1 MPDLETQG
9 GGESLRETLEASF
22 DSTSSEAET
31 TVDTPAEP
39 AESTETK
46 AERARDE
53 AGRFA
58 KKQEE
63 AALEK
68 PTAEVQQ
75 AAVVPA
81 ATSPYKAPSSW
92 KKEAAAVFDKIESG
106 EPLTVQEMKILRDE
120 ALRREGDFHKGIE
133 SFKTHAEAGKAF
145 EKVVTPY
152 METIRKFGVTP
163 DVAVGELL
171 KVDNLLRTAP
181 PAVKAQKFMEL
192 ARDYGIDLSQQFDP
206 NVAELQARLYQ
217 MEEQQ
222 KQWQL
227 QQQTQTHEAL
237 NSDIERFKAEAGHE
251 HFEAVRDHMA
261 SLLQGGLAKDLQDA
275 YDQAVYANPTTRASL
290 LEQQRK
296 EAEAQAQAQ
305 RARSAAVSVRGSSP
319 ASGAS
324 APQVGSSI
332 RDAVAAAFDA
342 HS

>member
-9 GGESLRETLEASF
+9 GGDSLRETLEASF
-22 DSTSSEAET
+22 ESATPEVAPEV
-31 TVDTPAEP
+31 VDTPAETSE
-39 AESTETK
+39 AK

-58 KKQEE
+58 KKAEEPVE
-63 AALEK
+63 AA
-68 PTAEVQQ
+68 PVAPEVQQ
-75 AAVVPA
+75 AVPPVPA
-81 ATSPYKAPSSW
+81 APSPYKAPSSW

-145 EKVVTPY
+145 EKVVSPY
-152 METIRKFGVTP
+152 METIKKFGVSP

-192 ARDYGIDLSQQFDP
+192 AKDYGIDLSQQFDP
-206 NVAELQARLYQ
+206 HVAELQARLYQ
-217 MEEQQ
+217 MEQQ
-222 KQWQL
+222 QVQWQ
-227 QQQTQTHEAL
+227 QQQAEVANQSVNTEL
-237 NSDIERFKAEAGHE
+237 ERFAAEPGHE
-251 HFEAVRDHMA
+251 HFEAVRVHMGA
-261 SLLQGGLAKDLQDA
+261 LLDSGLAQSLQDA

-290 LEQQRK
+290 LEQQKK
-296 EAEAQAQAQ
+296 EAEAAARAQ
-305 RARSAAVSVRGSSP
+305 RASSAAVSVKGSSP

-324 APQVGSSI
+324 ATPVGGSI